1 MENLLISAC
10 LLGFECKYSGGSN
23 KLSDERIAALKKEY
37 RLIPVCPE
45 TGGGLPVP
53 RDPSERLDGRVVS
66 SKGRDVTAE
75 FEKGAEI
82 ALYLARKYN
91 CRKALLKRNS
101 PSCGGEYIYDGSF
114 SGRLIPGEGVAAEK
128 LRRAGLEIMG
138 E

>member
-1 MENLLISAC
+1 M
-10 LLGFECKYSGGSN
+10 
-23 KLSDERIAALKKEY
+23 
-37 RLIPVCPE
+37 
-45 TGGGLPVP
+45 
-53 RDPSERLDGRVVS
+53 
-66 SKGRDVTAE
+66 TAE